1 VEEDL
6 FQRLESELSGSC
18 KNTTPKR
25 IIYFADGDIMEEYS
39 PEEDKDGEQSSAHG
53 PVSSA

>member
-1 VEEDL
+1 MEEDL